1 MSWCLELSA
10 QTCSNLSTIFY
21 RSVAAWLP
29 LPRTRIYLESSKS
42 LQFRRLQT
50 MMLASTLSRR
60 GWWAGTETHRGQQQK
75 EPQLISARG
84 HSRKPWGFER
94 KEAWTWWTHQFWLV
108 GGLLYLA
115 LVSKTLWLE
124 ESAGKLAVFRLWWS
138 WGTQVPL
145 WAVFVQ
151 VAEHV
156 FCRLVLVLGRASM
169 ARNSALNSLH
179 LLQHIATDS
188 TLKSA
193 RQHKWQ
199 GWFWVLH
206 TAAPN
211 IGWKRQF
218 RAKKGQPRIGN
229 CEVEASCK
237 ANMKKDRKHLLV
249 SAQLTTI

>member
-1 MSWCLELSA
+1 MSWCLE
-10 QTCSNLSTIFY
+10 CSDMLKPFY

-29 LPRTRIYLESSKS
+29 LPRTRIYLGSSKS

-50 MMLASTLSRR
+50 MMLASTLSRQS
-60 GWWAGTETHRGQQQK
+60 WWEPRRSEDFIKKSPSWYPHVVGTAENPEDLK
-75 EPQLISARG
+75 
-84 HSRKPWGFER
+84 ER
-94 KEAWTWWTHQFWLV
+94 KHEQSWTWWTHQFWLV

-115 LVSKTLWLE
+115 LVSKTLWLA

-179 LLQHIATDS
+179 LLIYCNILRLTVRWSRPGS
-188 TLKSA
+188 TSDKAGS
-193 RQHKWQ
+193 
-199 GWFWVLH
+199 G
-206 TAAPN
+206 
-211 IGWKRQF
+211 
-218 RAKKGQPRIGN
+218 
-229 CEVEASCK
+229 SCTL
-237 ANMKKDRKHLLV
+237 RP
-249 SAQLTTI
+249 QT